1 MYRQVLIFILLVIS
15 GMGELLAQSFPF
27 YTVLRA
33 GRAGNGEWEIGV
45 GNASTLN
52 TANFSYGGIGG
63 LTWNAN
69 GSQSFRVGYDAT
81 TNSAYATVFN
91 QNNIGTTVT
100 LANTGAPLTADTVW
114 TLPAGAFSVTA
125 SPTNVFG
132 IGSSSI
138 SLSGLTLSP
147 SGSLLSGSLP
157 SSLSATQNGTTVTQT
172 LSSPILLDATANG
185 GSWYIQGT
193 IQMTGLLTQGGLA
206 RDSQLQFLMGASSA
220 AATPEPMTFALIGAG
235 LVLLGMRKK
244 WNAGATK

>member
-1 MYRQVLIFILLVIS
+1 MYRQVLILLLLVIS

-52 TANFSYGGIGG
+52 TANFSYGGNGG
-63 LTWNAN
+63 QFWNPA
-69 GSQSFRVGYDAT
+69 GSQTFRIGYDAA
-81 TNSAYATVFN
+81 TNSAYASVFN
-91 QNNIGTTVT
+91 QNDVATTVS
-100 LANTGAPLTADTVW
+100 LANTGQALTSNTVW

-125 SPTNVFG
+125 TPTNVFG
-132 IGSSSI
+132 FGTSSI
-138 SLSGLTLSP
+138 TVSGLTLSP
-147 SGSLLSGSLP
+147 GGSLLGGSLP
-157 SSLSATQNGTTVTQT
+157 TSLSATQSGATVTQT
-172 LSSPILLDATANG
+172 LSSPILLDATGNG
-185 GSWYIQGT
+185 GSWYIQGK

-220 AATPEPMTFALIGAG
+220 AATPEPITFALIGVG
-235 LVLLGMRKK
+235 LLLLGMRKK